1 MKSNLE
7 MMNRT
12 VFQFKPATSEFFN
25 SYYESKVKNYEV
37 GSKIKKMI
45 VVQNMVR
52 FIKISLNQSVRGS
65 SRARAEKLNE
75 TKPVFLPKVKL
86 SPLLAD
92 LKKHK
97 KHKSTKKQEHHPVQP
112 LSSSEFREIL
122 SKRREILTSA

>member
-1 MKSNLE
+1 
-7 MMNRT
+7 MNKT
-12 VFQFKPATSEFFN
+12 VFTFKPVTSEFFN
-25 SYYESKVKNYEV
+25 SYYENKTKNYEA
-37 GSKIKKMI
+37 GSKIRKMI

-52 FIKISLNQSVRGS
+52 VMKISLNQSVRES
-65 SRARAEKLNE
+65 SRARAEKFNE

-86 SPLLAD
+86 SPLVAD

-97 KHKSTKKQEHHPVQP
+97 KNKSKKKQESHVVQP